1 MNDLLIVNN
10 IHKKYQTKYE
20 EITAIEDISFSLKE
34 NEFLCIVGT
43 SGCGKST
50 LLNIIAGLDK
60 QSKGSITST
69 REITYGYMLQEDAL
83 LPWLN
88 ILDNAI
94 IGLRIK
100 HIDTKENIN
109 YVKELLTKYGLK
121 DYMNKY
127 PNELSG
133 GMKKRVALI
142 RTLATKPDILLLDE
156 PFSALD
162 YVSRLN
168 VSNDVYNIIKNEGK
182 SVIMIT
188 HDIAEAVSLADR
200 VIVLSKRP
208 SIVKDIYEIK
218 LNNKTNPINNR
229 TDELFNY
236 YYDLLWKD
244 LDINVE

>member
-1 MNDLLIVNN
+1 MNNLLIVKN

-188 HDIAEAVSLADR
+188 HDIAEAVSLADK

-208 SIVKDIYEIK
+208 SVVKDIYEIK